1 LYRARLSAAFAG
13 IRGDAEQGGVGR
25 GLVLRMAPPGL
36 VKVKLARTPWRA
48 FAF

>member
-1 LYRARLSAAFAG
+1 M
-13 IRGDAEQGGVGR
+13 
-25 GLVLRMAPPGL
+25 LRMAPPGL